1 MNLSEKFDNACSLVD
16 NLLSE
21 RGKLVEEKAKAD
33 DVANQANKA
42 LCAND
47 DALRIAIC
55 ERDEARAALSIAPEE
70 FDTPDHME
78 ELRAN
83 RQKVFAHMRQMPDIW
98 VKPEAISIMSGVES
112 EMVSAILRRAVK
124 ISGMPL
130 EHNGERG
137 RGSAYRWVGEKKVG

>member
-1 MNLSEKFDNACSLVD
+1 MNLSEKFDNACALVD

-21 RGKLVEEKAKAD
+21 REKLVGEKVKAD
-33 DVANQANKA
+33 EVASLANMA
-42 LCAND
+42 LTAND
-47 DALRIAIC
+47 DAIRAAIR

-70 FDTPDHME
+70 LDTPDHME

-83 RQKVFAHMRQMPDIW
+83 RQKVFAHMRQLPDVW

-137 RGSAYRWVGEKKVG
+137 RGSAYRWIGERKEG